1 MKYGKGARQTISLD
15 LRPKVTNALFHEESL
30 HVVQFSSMGFSLPPK
45 ILCLCKIGYNSI
57 AT

>member
-30 HVVQFSSMGFSLPPK
+30 HVVQFSSMGFSDSTD
-45 ILCLCKIGYNSI
+45 YHE
-57 AT
+57 